1 MKAKVADRI
10 LVVTTSAIIKLDNKF
25 KVMKTIPLEKVSV
38 IEQQSLLILR
48 ITRVFY
54 TWGFFMHATVFLLD
68 VFKFKSPYAI
78 KGALLLFLFLLKS
91 KKEY

>member
-38 IEQQSLLILR
+38 TEHQSLLILR
-48 ITRVFY
+48 ITRVF
-54 TWGFFMHATVFLLD
+54 
-68 VFKFKSPYAI
+68 
-78 KGALLLFLFLLKS
+78 
-91 KKEY
+91 